1 MQIVVKIIFFWGMEK
16 PYTDPVPDWYS
27 TGLQRDWLEEAEG
40 TASSQAR
47 VAGMSPGSA
56 DAAWPASSPS
66 AT

>member
-1 MQIVVKIIFFWGMEK
+1 MEK
-16 PYTDPVPDWYS
+16 PYTDPAPDWYS
-27 TGLQRDWLEEAEG
+27 TGFQRDWLEEAEG

-47 VAGMSPGSA
+47 VAGKRPGCA

>member
-1 MQIVVKIIFFWGMEK
+1 MEK
-16 PYTDPVPDWYS
+16 PYTGPAPDWYS
-27 TGLQRDWLEEAEG
+27 TGFQRDWLEEAEG

-47 VAGMSPGSA
+47 VAGKSPGCA